1 MSARSRHAKA
11 DTRRAARWAER
22 RARLSAAQS
31 SLPPFSE
38 LSVALA
44 FDVDPARLGFFCDG
58 EAAARRWCANHP
70 PPLPGGLGAKYQARR
85 GRSW

>member
-11 DTRRAARWAER
+11 DARRDARWAER
-22 RARLSAAQS
+22 RTQLAAAQS
-31 SLPPFSE
+31 GLPPFSE
-38 LSVALA
+38 LAVALA

-58 EAAARRWCANHP
+58 EAVARRWCRDHP
-70 PPLPGGLGAKYQARR
+70 QPMPHGLGAKYRARR